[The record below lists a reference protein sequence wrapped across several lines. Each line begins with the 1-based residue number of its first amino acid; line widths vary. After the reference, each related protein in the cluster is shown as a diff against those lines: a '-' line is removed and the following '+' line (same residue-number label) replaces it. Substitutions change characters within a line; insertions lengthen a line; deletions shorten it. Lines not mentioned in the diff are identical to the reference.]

1 MLRIELDMA
10 DAERLLALRG
20 REVATKVDGAGG
32 LIAEVRGIS
41 VLGFGSLTARA
52 RIGPLQCGAD
62 GMCTAQAE
70 VLDVAGITI
79 GRSLVAKKLLGLLRA
94 KEIPD
99 LTVDVER
106 NRLAFDTAA
115 CLARRAPQLVG
126 YRVIEA
132 EFADRS
138 GSAALRLT
146 LAAR

>member
-20 REVATKVDGAGG
+20 REVATKVDGAGA

-126 YRVIEA
+126 YRAIEA
-132 EFADRS
+132 EFVDRS
-138 GSAALRLT
+138 GSAAICLS
-146 LAAR
+146 LAAG